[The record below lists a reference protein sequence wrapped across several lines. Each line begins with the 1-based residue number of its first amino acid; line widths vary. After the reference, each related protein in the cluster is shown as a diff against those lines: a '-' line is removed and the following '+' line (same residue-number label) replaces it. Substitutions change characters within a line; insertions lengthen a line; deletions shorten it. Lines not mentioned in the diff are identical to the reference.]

1 MALNLNASPYY
12 DDFSESSKYHKIL
25 FKPGVAVQAR
35 ELTQLQTILQDQF
48 QKGFSFV
55 VQEGTVI
62 SGCSEITNRLEYIKV
77 NDTDNASAAIDNT
90 TMASFVGDTVGGGTT
105 GITADIVR
113 VATGTEGAA
122 PLTKTLYLKYT
133 SHGSQ
138 TKHTFQASEVLTVTS
153 RVSETITVSAGGSG
167 YTSAPTVAFS
177 APTGTGQTEK
187 ATGTATVSGGAV
199 TKITLT
205 NKGKGYTSAPTITLT
220 GGGGSSATATATLDS
235 SNAGKTFVVR
245 TTTSATVEK
254 DNFFGIAPLVKL
266 SEGIIYARGAF
277 IKTDAL
283 DVLINPHGVSG
294 DKKVGFV
301 VTEAAV
307 NSATDTTLLDPA
319 AGSYNANAPGADRL
333 KLTVSLASYSKTDT
347 IPENFYTYMQY
358 TNGIARRSQTKENPL
373 AGLGQILANRTMDE
387 SGNYVVKGLQVTIR
401 EHLENAA
408 KTNGGYLPAALGGQS
423 HLLAAEISPGKA
435 YVGGFKRELL
445 SSKRI
450 QITKPKDTKWIADQT
465 ISTSSGTYVEV
476 NEMCGYWDI
485 DSGSVVDL
493 YGAAQDAVSGGAHSA
508 DSLTG
513 SIVGKA
519 RVKSIKYSSGTVG
532 AAAAVFRLYLY
543 DIKMASGDF
552 SAVKSIVY
560 EHAET
565 RGIADTV
572 LDGDSK
578 ATLKEAELNKQLYRL
593 PRSNVRTI
601 KTASSGTAYDNSF
614 TYLKEFDGTLDAS
627 QGNIT
632 ITTSGDETFNVS
644 GTLTDTQIV
653 DNFTLIAKDGYTQNS
668 ATIDEGQMIDL
679 TSSNSNASVTVNS
692 GTSVTIDLGGAVTGA
707 NRGVRIY
714 AIVKKTNATPMAKA
728 LASSRYVKI
737 DTGTHLN
744 GASGPFSLG
753 IPDGWKL
760 ETLTAGTNSD
770 YTTGQ
775 TDVSS
780 EFKFD
785 TGQNDNF
792 YGHAT
797 LFKKS
802 SSTTDFSTNRY
813 IVAKF
818 THFTHTKT
826 SATYF
831 TVDSYP
837 VNDATDTFK
846 TEDIPIY
853 NSVKHGDFDLR
864 NCLDF
869 RPLAVATAT
878 STATLGSATVNPDSS
893 EVLESALTQPNP
905 SGTFTTDLWYYIG
918 KGGRVICDQDGIFR
932 VIYGTPED
940 TPNIPPE
947 PENTMSLAEFTLP
960 PYPTLSIGSARLV
973 NRFDLSVNIKQIEN
987 KHYTMKDISQLENR
1001 ISNLEYYASLNLLE
1015 KAAKDQKI
1023 VNSSGIDRFKNGIL
1037 VDPFTGHNIG
1047 SVTNPDYNI
1056 AIDDKK
1062 QLARP
1067 YYDVENINLK
1077 LNSTNFGFTQRG
1089 ALVSLPFEQVPF
1101 MQQNKA
1107 SGIVNVNGEDIH
1119 DYFGEMNIQPP
1130 VDNFVDISTKPD
1142 VLANFDGNYDAWEKY
1157 HNDNPFKT
1165 SWGAWEN
1172 VGGSRVIAS
1181 SVDSVDVR
1189 SATTTR
1195 TDTIYTNTVE
1205 QNQTR
1210 TGVRTTV
1217 TPQTNEQRLGQKVVN
1232 ASLAPF
1238 MRSIELNITIYRL
1251 KPNTRHYPFFDGKPV
1266 TDHCKRGATSAATL
1280 GEALYTD
1287 ASGTLSINFVIPQG
1301 EFRTGQRVFKV
1312 TDSKVNNDKIARS
1325 RASALY
1331 ESTGLQQEV
1340 QDTIISMRTANFSS
1354 VTFTDDRTI
1363 TDTSVDRTIG
1373 SEIPIEPVHHY
1384 NPPMSQTRNP
1394 EPSDPLPQVDNV
1406 VGCNLQD
1413 NKDTSPTGGHKDVIP
1428 DPDAIDLTS
1437 DNDDTTSNTNQ
1448 DSDTGEEENSTDNVT
1463 KTDDT
1468 HDNKSS
1474 GDTNTT
1480 NSEGDDVLEDPN
1492 TGGYRIHSNT
1502 EKIMH
1507 IGFEGPHGAMHYGGN
1522 IMMPIAGDLD
1532 VTGIVGISAISYS
1545 PPAPITHTNKALTY
1559 VKKETSSFA
1568 SHVTSYSPIEGG
1580 IYGEFDGNSLMEGGY
1595 AGGGMYN
1602 AVEFAS
1608 NLMMKCHGQTF
1619 KVTGKPG
1626 GVYIDSI
1633 DLFFKNKPLDVDTG
1647 VTVEIREVVK
1657 GMPGPK
1663 VVPHGTAFVNRNN
1676 IGVSQEV
1683 GGVTTFVPTNFKFD
1697 SLVYLK
1703 NNTTYCFIPSSL
1715 NSVSGFDMY
1724 MAKLGDNEV
1733 GTTTRIDKQPHE
1745 GMMFTSSTSLGAQA
1759 IQDQDLMFRIYRARF
1774 DTSAAMTGSWNNDP
1788 SDYITF
1794 KDWGNSI
1801 TKFPTGEYINGFDFT
1816 ISNAGSGYS
1825 SAPTVT
1831 VSGGGG
1837 TGLALTAVM
1846 AGSGSTQTVSSLTI
1860 DTSSGFPS
1868 GYTSAPTIT
1877 IAAPGGG
1884 GTTATATATLNRGYV
1899 GWCNTADDYAIVK
1912 VLEGSF
1918 QANDVLYGPAGYATV
1933 SSIDNRVLNDITMN
1947 AGVQNPYGTLLYAEM
1962 KLTPTGAATETNY
1975 IPLEINKTQKL
1986 NKEYTIYSRS
1996 NEVASYSGNNTAEIR
2011 MTMQTSLDNVSPVLD
2026 MYQFDLLGI
2035 TNKVNNDSTNETN
2048 AKGGNATSKYITR
2061 TVVLEDGQ
2069 DAEDIKVYLTAS
2081 IPNTSSIE
2089 VYGKFLHGSDDGNF
2103 DEDINWTKLSTS
2115 TSPAE
2120 RTDEFAEYSWT
2131 IPTKS
2136 GGVGL
2141 NGAGAL
2147 EYDVG
2152 RISSIA
2158 VSGSMSGY
2166 NNIPTITLSGG
2177 GGYGATAT
2185 ATVSGGAITAINVV
2199 NPGRGYTSAP
2209 TVTITPHASDSS
2221 ATGASGTATVGTTT
2235 YTGYKSFA
2243 VKVVPLSSTTVSPP
2257 FFKELRAIAL
2267 QS

>member
-12 DDFSESSKYHKIL
+12 DDFTESSKYHKIL

-62 SGCSEITNRLEYIKV
+62 SGCSEITNRIEYIKV
-77 NDTDNASAAIDNT
+77 NDTDNASATIENT
-90 TMASFVGDTVGGGTT
+90 SMASFVGDTVGGGTT
-105 GITADIVR
+105 GITAEVLR
-113 VATGTEGAA
+113 VATGTEAAA
-122 PLTKTLYLKYT
+122 PLTKTLYLKYV

-153 RVSETITVSAGGSG
+153 RVSETVTVSAGGTG
-167 YTSAPTVAFS
+167 YTSAPTITIS
-177 APTGTGQTEK
+177 APTGTGQTET
-187 ATGTATVSGGAV
+187 AEATATVSGGAV

-205 NKGKGYTSAPTITLT
+205 NKGKGYTSAPTITIS

-254 DNFFGIAPLVKL
+254 DNYFGTTPLVKL
-266 SEGIIYARGAF
+266 TEGIIYARGAF

-294 DKKVGFV
+294 DKRVGFV

-333 KLTVSLASYSKTDT
+333 KLTVTLASYADTDT
-347 IPENFYTYMQY
+347 IPENFYTYMHY
-358 TNGIARRSQTKENPL
+358 TNGLARRSQTKENPL

-387 SGNYVVKGLQVTIR
+387 SGNYVVKGLSVNIR
-401 EHLENAA
+401 EHQENAA
-408 KTNGGYLPAALGGQS
+408 KTNGGYLPASLGGVT
-423 HLLAAEISPGKA
+423 HNLVAEIAPGKA

-450 QITKPKDTKWIADQT
+450 HIVKPKDTKWIADQT
-465 ISTSSGTYVEV
+465 ISTSTGTYVEV
-476 NEMCGYWDI
+476 NEVCGYWDI
-485 DSGSVVDL
+485 DSGAVVDL

-508 DSLTG
+508 DTLTG

-519 RVKSIKYSSGTVG
+519 RVKNIKYSSGTVG

-552 SAVKSIVY
+552 TAVKSIVY

-572 LDGDSK
+572 LDGSSL

-614 TYLKEFDGTLDAS
+614 TYQKEFDGTLDATN
-627 QGNIT
+627 GNIT
-632 ITTSGDETFNVS
+632 ITTTGDETFNVS
-644 GTLTDTQIV
+644 GTLTDTQIL
-653 DNFTLIAKDGYTQNS
+653 DNFTIIAKDGYTQNS

-679 TSSNSNASVTVNS
+679 TSSNSDSSVTVNS

-714 AIVKKTNATPMAKA
+714 AIVKKTNTAPMVKA
-728 LASSRYVKI
+728 LAKSRYVKI

-753 IPDGWKL
+753 LPDGWKL

-775 TDVSS
+775 TDVST

-792 YGHAT
+792 YGLAT
-797 LFKKS
+797 LFKKAT
-802 SSTTDFSTNRY
+802 STTDFSTNRY

-831 TVDSYP
+831 SVDSYP
-837 VNDATDTFK
+837 VDDTGTDFK
-846 TEDIPIY
+846 TEDIPLY

-869 RPLAVATAT
+869 RPLTVATAT

-893 EVLESALTQPNP
+893 EVIEAALTQPEP

-918 KGGRVICDQDGIFR
+918 KGGRVICDQDGEFR
-932 VIYGTPED
+932 VIYSIPED
-940 TPNIPPE
+940 NPNIPPE

-973 NRFDLSVNIKQIEN
+973 NRFDLSVSIKQIEN

-1047 SVTNPDYNI
+1047 SVTNLDYNI
-1056 AIDDKK
+1056 AIDDKR

-1067 YYDVENINLK
+1067 YYDVENINML

-1089 ALVSLPFEQVPF
+1089 ALVTLPFEQVPY

-1107 SGIVNVNGEDIH
+1107 SGIINVNGEDIH
-1119 DYFGEMNIQPP
+1119 DYFGEMSITPP

-1172 VGGSRVIAS
+1172 VGASRVIAS
-1181 SVDSVDVR
+1181 HVESVDVR
-1189 SATTTR
+1189 NASSTR
-1195 TDTIYTNTVE
+1195 TDTLYTNTIE

-1210 TGVRTTV
+1210 SGVRTTV
-1217 TPQTNEQRLGQKVVN
+1217 TPQINEQRLGQKVVN
-1232 ASLAPF
+1232 ASIAPY
-1238 MRSIELNITIYRL
+1238 MRSIQLNITIYRL
-1251 KPNTRHYPFFDGKPV
+1251 KPNTRHYPFFDGQPV
-1266 TDHCKRGATSAATL
+1266 DSHCKRGGTSSATL

-1287 ASGTLSINFVIPQG
+1287 ASGTLSIDYVLPQG
-1301 EFRTGQRVFKV
+1301 QFRTGQRVFKV
-1312 TDSKVNNDKIARS
+1312 TDSKINNDKIARS

-1340 QDTIISMRTANFSS
+1340 QDTIVSMRTANFSS
-1354 VTFTDDRTI
+1354 VTYTDDRTV

-1373 SEIPIEPVHHY
+1373 AEIPLPPPPVVYPEPIICEPPLPEPPLPVPDEVDVVHCRYDGPYPIDGGCYKIFPDPEINIEFPPDGTKGRGGQLGEGGDKQEQNKEEPV
-1384 NPPMSQTRNP
+1384 
-1394 EPSDPLPQVDNV
+1394 
-1406 VGCNLQD
+1406 
-1413 NKDTSPTGGHKDVIP
+1413 DTTTDSHDTGSTGPTG
-1428 DPDAIDLTS
+1428 
-1437 DNDDTTSNTNQ
+1437 ND
-1448 DSDTGEEENSTDNVT
+1448 G
-1463 KTDDT
+1463 
-1468 HDNKSS
+1468 
-1474 GDTNTT
+1474 
-1480 NSEGDDVLEDPN
+1480 N
-1492 TGGYRIHSNT
+1492 TGAVRVHSNS
-1502 EKIMH
+1502 
-1507 IGFEGPHGAMHYGGN
+1507 GGVAYFNFEGPHGALHHLPN
-1522 IMMPIAGDLD
+1522 LMMPIAGDLN
-1532 VTGIVGISAISYS
+1532 VEGILGIGEVPYD
-1545 PPAPITHTNKALTY
+1545 PPAAIVHPKPALTY
-1559 VKKETSSFA
+1559 PKVEPPSFA
-1568 SHVTSYSPIEGG
+1568 SSVTTFSPLEGG
-1580 IYGEFDGNSLMEGGY
+1580 IFGEVNGNSFMEGGY
-1595 AGGGMYN
+1595 AGGGGYN
-1602 AVEFAS
+1602 IAEFAY
-1608 NLMMKCHGQTF
+1608 NLVMKCHGQTF
-1619 KVTGKPG
+1619 TVTGQPG

-1647 VTVEIREVVK
+1647 ITVEIREVVK

-1663 VVPHGTAFVNRNN
+1663 VVPHGTAFMNRNN
-1676 IGVSQEV
+1676 IAVSTES
-1683 GGVTTFVPTNFKFD
+1683 GGTTTFVPTNFRFD

-1703 NNTTYCFIPSSL
+1703 NDTTYCFIPSSL
-1715 NSVSGFDMY
+1715 NSVSGYDMY

-1759 IQDQDLMFRIYRARF
+1759 IPDQDLMFRIYRARF
-1774 DTSAAMTGSWNNDP
+1774 DVTTQRTGSFNNDP
-1788 SDYITF
+1788 ADYITF

-1816 ISNAGSGYS
+1816 ITNAGTDYS

-1837 TGLALTAVM
+1837 TGLALTATM
-1846 AGSGSTQTVSSLTI
+1846 AGSGSSQTVSGLTI
-1860 DTSSGFPS
+1860 DTSGGWPS

-1877 IAAPGGG
+1877 IAGPGGS

-1899 GWCNTADDYAIVK
+1899 GWCNTAADYSIVK
-1912 VLEGSF
+1912 VLLGSF
-1918 QANDVLYGPAGYATV
+1918 QANDVLYGPAGYGTV
-1933 SSIDNRVLNDITMN
+1933 SSVDDRVINDLTLN
-1947 AGVQNPYGTLLYAEM
+1947 AGVQHPFGTSIFGEM
-1962 KLTPTGAATETNY
+1962 KLTPTGAATSTNY
-1975 IPLEINKTQKL
+1975 IPLEINKTKSL
-1986 NKEYTIYSRS
+1986 SKEYTIYSRS
-1996 NEVASYSGNNTAEIR
+1996 NEVASYSGNKTAEVR
-2011 MTMQTSLDNVSPVLD
+2011 LTMSTTRDNVSPVIDLH
-2026 MYQFDLLGI
+2026 QFDLLGI

-2048 AKGGNATSKYITR
+2048 PSGGNATSKYLTR

-2131 IPTKS
+2131 IPAKS
-2136 GGVGL
+2136 GGSGL
-2141 NGAGAL
+2141 NGSGVL

-2209 TVTITPHASDSS
+2209 TVAITAHSSDSS